1 LVALTAE
8 EDASV
13 GTAAT
18 QEIRGKSAT
27 RCGMGKTYPEITEQS
42 GGDPAVPGL
51 NRCQLYVRENG
62 SGKTELRARF
72 NTGAIQVI
80 ATE

>member
-1 LVALTAE
+1 MRDGE
-8 EDASV
+8 
-13 GTAAT
+13 
-18 QEIRGKSAT
+18 
-27 RCGMGKTYPEITEQS
+27 TYLEMTEQS

-80 ATE
+80 AAEQ